1 MPHEDHKLHDYDAIK
16 NLSEN
21 PIQMATRILALE
33 KRSKEWKIG
42 TDPQRRLG
50 LVEQLKALE
59 ERSQT
64 DSEEAHVEADDLLL
78 EFINDEEISEIY
90 GRIQK
95 YYAD

>member
-1 MPHEDHKLHDYDAIK
+1 MAHEDHKLHDYDAIK
-16 NLSEN
+16 ALSEN
-21 PIQMATRILALE
+21 PMQIASRLIALE
-33 KRSKEWKIG
+33 KRAKEWKIG

-50 LVEQLKALE
+50 LIEQLKSLE
-59 ERSQT
+59 EQSKSDT
-64 DSEEAHVEADDLLL
+64 ETAHQEADDLLL